1 MRDAILP
8 TNSTLGSCRGA
19 RGRSERIYDFPTLL
33 PRPTWVRI
41 DFFFLD
47 PSLTEMALTP
57 SVIGEETA
65 SQGGSG
71 QSVVKWRLRSRGMSA
86 RWKVCVA
93 GTVLTVRGCLFGR
106 GIAPPLAMT
115 ACLT

>member
-41 DFFFLD
+41 DFFSWTP
-47 PSLTEMALTP
+47 PSPRWL
-57 SVIGEETA
+57 SRQA
-65 SQGGSG
+65 SSA
-71 QSVVKWRLRSRGMSA
+71 KRLRRREDPA
-86 RWKVCVA
+86 NR
-93 GTVLTVRGCLFGR
+93 
-106 GIAPPLAMT
+106 
-115 ACLT
+115 